1 MKIYTKTGD
10 KGTTSLVGGTRVPK
24 THIRLEA
31 YGTVDELNSNLGL
44 LITYLLDGKDKDFLQ
59 QVQDRLFAVGSHL
72 ATDREKMELKEASII
87 SSEQVEM
94 VEREIDRLDT
104 LLPPLSAFILP
115 GGSRGAAVCHVCRT
129 VCRRAERRI
138 LALAEQV
145 EIASELLAYVN
156 RLSDYLFV
164 LSRKMNQDDKK
175 GEIFW
180 NNQDDKKGEIF
191 WNNSCK

>member
-1 MKIYTKTGD
+1 MKKSLIYTKTGD
-10 KGTTSLVGGTRVPK
+10 KGTTSLVGGTRVAK

-44 LITYLLDGKDKDFLQ
+44 LITYLSDERDRNFVQ
-59 QVQDRLFAVGSHL
+59 QVQDKLFSVGSHL
-72 ATDREKMELKEASII
+72 ATDREKTELYQVSII
-87 SSEQVEM
+87 SPELVETM
-94 VEREIDRLDT
+94 EHEIDHLDGM
-104 LLPPLSAFILP
+104 LPPLSSFVLP
-115 GGSRGAAVCHVCRT
+115 GGSRGAAVCHICRT

-145 EIASELLAYVN
+145 EISSELLAYMN

-164 LSRKMNQDDKK
+164 LSRKINQD
-175 GEIFW
+175 E
-180 NNQDDKKGEIF
+180 KKGEIF

>member
-31 YGTVDELNSNLGL
+31 YGTVDEMNSNLGL
-44 LITYLLDGKDKDFLQ
+44 LITYLTDERDKFFLQ
-59 QVQDRLFAVGSHL
+59 HVQDKLFAVGSHL
-72 ATDREKMELKEASII
+72 ATDQEKTKLYEVSII
-87 SSEQVEM
+87 TPALIETI
-94 VEREIDRLDT
+94 EREIDHLDSI
-104 LLPPLSAFILP
+104 LPPLSNFILP
-115 GGSRGAAVCHVCRT
+115 GGSRGAAVCHICRT

-138 LALAEQV
+138 LALAELV
-145 EIASELLAYVN
+145 EISSELLIYVN

-164 LSRKMNQDDKK
+164 LSRKINQD
-175 GEIFW
+175 E
-180 NNQDDKKGEIF
+180 KKGEIF

>member
-1 MKIYTKTGD
+1 M
-10 KGTTSLVGGTRVPK
+10 
-24 THIRLEA
+24 
-31 YGTVDELNSNLGL
+31 
-44 LITYLLDGKDKDFLQ
+44 
-59 QVQDRLFAVGSHL
+59 QDRLFAVGSHL

-115 GGSRGAAVCHVCRT
+115 GGSRGAALCHVCRT
-129 VCRRAERRI
+129 VCRRVERRI

-145 EIASELLAYVN
+145 EISSELLAYVN

-180 NNQDDKKGEIF
+180 NN
-191 WNNSCK
+191 SCK

>member
-31 YGTVDELNSNLGL
+31 YGTVDEMNSNLGL
-44 LITYLLDGKDKDFLQ
+44 LITYLTDDRDKKFLQ
-59 QVQDRLFAVGSHL
+59 HVQDKLFAVGSHL
-72 ATDREKMELKEASII
+72 ATDQEKTKLYEISII
-87 SSEQVEM
+87 TPALIEAI
-94 VEREIDRLDT
+94 EREIDHLDT
-104 LLPPLSAFILP
+104 ILPPLSNFILP
-115 GGSRGAAVCHVCRT
+115 GGSRGAAVCHICRT

-138 LALAEQV
+138 LALAEHV
-145 EIASELLAYVN
+145 EISSELLIYVN

-164 LSRKMNQDDKK
+164 LSRKINQD
-175 GEIFW
+175 E
-180 NNQDDKKGEIF
+180 KKGEIF

>member
-1 MKIYTKTGD
+1 M
-10 KGTTSLVGGTRVPK
+10 
-24 THIRLEA
+24 
-31 YGTVDELNSNLGL
+31 
-44 LITYLLDGKDKDFLQ
+44 
-59 QVQDRLFAVGSHL
+59 QDRLFAVGAHL

-180 NNQDDKKGEIF
+180 NN
-191 WNNSCK
+191 SCK

>member
-1 MKIYTKTGD
+1 MKKSLVYTKTGD

-44 LITYLLDGKDKDFLQ
+44 LITYLSDEQDKLFLQ
-59 QVQDRLFAVGSHL
+59 QVQDKLFAVGSHL
-72 ATDREKMELKEASII
+72 ATDQEKTQLKAASII
-87 SSEQVEM
+87 TPELVETM
-94 VEREIDRLDT
+94 EHEIDRLDS
-104 LLPPLSAFILP
+104 LLPPPSAFVLP
-115 GGSRGAAVCHVCRT
+115 GGSRGAAVCHICRT

-145 EIASELLAYVN
+145 EISSELLAYVN

-164 LSRKMNQDDKK
+164 LSRKINKDEKND
-175 GEIFW
+175 
-180 NNQDDKKGEIF
+180 EIF

>member
-115 GGSRGAAVCHVCRT
+115 GGSRGAAVCHVLPYGLPSCR
-129 VCRRAERRI
+129 
-138 LALAEQV
+138 
-145 EIASELLAYVN
+145 ASDSCSGRTSGN
-156 RLSDYLFV
+156 RFGITGLREPLV
-164 LSRKMNQDDKK
+164 
-175 GEIFW
+175 
-180 NNQDDKKGEIF
+180 
-191 WNNSCK
+191 